1 MVSEN
6 DPLAYFVTW
15 TVYGTFLQGDGR
27 WWRKRG
33 SGLQPPQPLLEQWH
47 RERLKHEIILLN
59 RSHRDIVKRAIQ
71 RHCEFRGWKLWEANP
86 RSNHVH
92 VVVTASGYTGKKVRD
107 QLKANA
113 TRELRQHYPVFKNR
127 PVWSVGGDW
136 KCIDSED
143 DLERAILY
151 AGEGQERM
159 DRKDRK

>member
-1 MVSEN
+1 MMSDN
-6 DPLAYFVTW
+6 DPLAYFLTW
-15 TVYGTFLQGDGR
+15 TVYGTFLQGDRR

-33 SGLQPPQPLLEQWH
+33 SGSRPPQPLLERWH

-59 RSHRDIVKRAIQ
+59 QSHRDIVKRAIQ

-92 VVVTASGYTGKKVRD
+92 VVVTANGYSGKKVRD

-113 TRELRQHYPVFKNR
+113 TRELRQQYAVFIDR

-136 KCIDSED
+136 KCINSENA
-143 DLERAILY
+143 LERAILY
-151 AGEGQERM
+151 AGEGQEKM